1 PYLGHDSTHQI
12 GMLGNHGTHQ
22 ETAVASS
29 LNRKFFG
36 ARVLFFNQIF
46 RSSSEVVEH
55 GLLFREIAGFVPV
68 FTELAAS
75 SNIRHHIH
83 AAVIKP
89 KPARKFK
96 IWGHADSVA
105 TVAVKQRRVLSVP
118 LHSFAENDVER
129 NFRAV
134 L

>member
-1 PYLGHDSTHQI
+1 
-12 GMLGNHGTHQ
+12 MLGNHGTHQ
-22 ETAVASS
+22 EPAIASS
-29 LNRKFFG
+29 LNRKSFG

-46 RSSSEVVEH
+46 RRSSEVVEH
-55 GLLFREIAGFVPV
+55 GLLFREIAGLVPV
-68 FTELAAS
+68 FAELAAAA
-75 SNIRHHIH
+75 NIRHHIH

-96 IWGHADSVA
+96 IRGHADSVA
-105 TVAVKQRRVLSVP
+105 AISIKQRRVLSVP
-118 LHSFAENDVER
+118 FHSFAENDVER